1 MEDKKK
7 NFYTYID
14 SLHKKYEEIHNV
26 ILDKEKIKQNELQK
40 IEQMKEKI
48 KQNDV
53 TILHLNNLNKNK
65 ELGYL
70 AFQRETNIQKNRLDN
85 LKNMLKELPENI
97 IHEEVQY
104 NNFKNKT
111 DEDINN
117 LLKSFEVFSNS
128 TIIEDTLKKI
138 KEAKE
143 RTNELN
149 ESIQTI
155 YKQIMEMKK
164 NYDKTESDYQELLQM
179 EKRQKKKLRKITTTL
194 QFLENSS
201 KEMKHQRRS
210 SDNDII
216 LKNKLEKLFT
226 ECYYM

>member
-7 NFYTYID
+7 SFYTYVD
-14 SLHKKYEEIHNV
+14 TLHKKYEEVHNV
-26 ILDKEKIKQNELQK
+26 IQDKEKIKQNELQK

-48 KQNDV
+48 KQNEK

-65 ELGYL
+65 ELRYL
-70 AFQRETNIQKNRLDN
+70 AFQRETNIQKNKLDN
-85 LKNMLKELPENI
+85 LKNMLKELLESI
-97 IHEEVQY
+97 IHEETQY
-104 NNFKNKT
+104 DNFKNKI

-117 LLKSFEVFSNS
+117 LLKSFEVFPNS

-149 ESIQTI
+149 ESIQKT
-155 YKQIMEMKK
+155 YKQIMEMKES
-164 NYDKTESDYQELLQM
+164 YDKTESDYQELLQM

-210 SDNDII
+210 SDNDTI
-216 LKNKLEKLFT
+216 LKNKLEEIFT
-226 ECYYM
+226 KCYM

>member
-7 NFYTYID
+7 TFYTYVD
-14 SLHKKYEEIHNV
+14 ALHKKYEEIHNV
-26 ILDKEKIKQNELQK
+26 IQEKEKIKQNELQK

-53 TILHLNNLNKNK
+53 AILHLNNLNKNK

-85 LKNMLKELPENI
+85 LKSMLQEFPENI
-97 IHEEVQY
+97 NQEEEQY
-104 NNFKNKT
+104 HNFKKQT

-117 LLKSFEVFSNS
+117 LLNSFEVLPNS
-128 TIIEDTLKKI
+128 TIIEETFKQI
-138 KEAKE
+138 KESKE
-143 RTNELN
+143 KTNELN
-149 ESIQTI
+149 ESIQNT
-155 YKQIMEMKK
+155 YKQIMEMKES
-164 NYDKTESDYQELLQM
+164 YDKTKSDYQELLQM

-201 KEMKHQRRS
+201 KEMKHQRS
-210 SDNDII
+210 SDKDII
-216 LKNKLEKLFT
+216 LKNKLEKICT
-226 ECYYM
+226 ECYM